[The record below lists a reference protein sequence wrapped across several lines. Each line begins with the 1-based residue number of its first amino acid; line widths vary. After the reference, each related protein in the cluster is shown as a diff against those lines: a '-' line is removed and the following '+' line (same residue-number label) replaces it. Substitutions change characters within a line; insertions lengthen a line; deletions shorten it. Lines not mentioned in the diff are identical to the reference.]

1 MYSVCNCSIAD
12 VLVLLQFTS
21 LLVYIAEKYKITAAG
36 NEVCAPCENFM
47 LLLLIKTGQSN

>member
-21 LLVYIAEKYKITAAG
+21 LLVYIAEKYKITAAR